1 MDTHLH
7 KITFRENLSIPFGLL
22 VTIPKKSTN
31 LELSLPKKNKTK
43 RSNKEKKNKSKKKN
57 SIIN

>member
-31 LELSLPKKNKTK
+31 LELSLQKKNKTK
-43 RSNKEKKNKSKKKN
+43 RSNKEKKNKSKKK
-57 SIIN
+57 IL